1 MLKGTPGHN
10 FKAQHRELVAVCLSL
25 KTVQVVP
32 LDCFTVLWE
41 CFPVIFLHIQ
51 PQ

>member
-10 FKAQHRELVAVCLSL
+10 FKAQHRELLALCLSL
-25 KTVQVVP
+25 SAVQVVP
-32 LDCFTVLWE
+32 LDCFPVLWE
-41 CFPVIFLHIQ
+41 CILVIFLHIQ